1 MSKVPRT
8 YNQKPMKQTLSIL
21 LIFIFTASYS
31 QPADSRPIK
40 PAGFQKKI
48 TTISSGKARSY
59 YALSTT
65 EVSIINVQ
73 GPGILK
79 VYTRAQFRPG
89 ETDLLRYTVL
99 YTLDGGP
106 QKTMAIKD
114 AERSDKAT
122 YQDGTLG
129 VPGELKT
136 VEIELSRGSH
146 TLEFKLKDIT
156 FNVAARYVFTPAK
169 LKKQEWM
176 AFSPIQPSEPVDLIS
191 RESHTLYYRFSQA
204 KPLKVEILGPTELR
218 VLTRTENHYSMKGRI
233 NYRVQVRE
241 NGNVINTYQL
251 NSKVSDVAVYKDIKD
266 LIPGTACELV
276 IYVPEGKH
284 IYELVPLDK
293 DKSSLLGRILIP
305 QKDISVKKY

>member
-1 MSKVPRT
+1 MKRAVLTIFVLIISFTVIYPQSAGESRAM
-8 YNQKPMKQTLSIL
+8 KPVG
-21 LIFIFTASYS
+21 Y
-31 QPADSRPIK
+31 
-40 PAGFQKKI
+40 QKKI
-48 TTISSGKARSY
+48 TTIISGKARSY

-65 EVSIINVQ
+65 EASIINVQ

-79 VYTRAQFRPG
+79 VNTRAQFRPG
-89 ETDLLRYTVL
+89 ETDVLRYTVL
-99 YTLDGGP
+99 YTLDGGQ
-106 QKTMAIKD
+106 QKSMAIKD
-114 AERSDKAT
+114 AGRSDKAT

-136 VEIELSRGSH
+136 FEIELSRGSH
-146 TLEFKLKDIT
+146 TLEFKLRDIA

-169 LKKQEWM
+169 LKKQDWM
-176 AFSPIQPSEPVDLIS
+176 AFSPMQPSEPVDLVA
-191 RESHTLYYRFSQA
+191 REAHTLYYRFSNE

-218 VLTRTENHYSMKGRI
+218 VLTRTENHYAMKGRI
-233 NYRVQVRE
+233 YYRVQVRE
-241 NGNVINTYQL
+241 NGTVINTYQL

-293 DKSSLLGRILIP
+293 DKSTLLGRILIP
-305 QKDISVKKY
+305 QKDISVKKN